1 MKLPDGPQIPRW
13 LETIQLI
20 VRPLEFF
27 NELGDRY
34 GDAFTLGDRNNS
46 PVVYFNHPQAIKEI
60 FTADPNLFEST
71 SPIHVETIVGKHSL
85 AITDGELHQRQRRLL
100 MPPFHGKR
108 MQAYGQLI
116 CDITQQVM
124 AKWTIGQVFSVRSIM
139 QEITLRVILQAV
151 FGLHQGQRY
160 EQLRQLLDS
169 FLDTVSSTLKASLL
183 FIPAL
188 RWDLGAWSPWGQF
201 VRLRQQIDQLLY
213 SEIHERRQ
221 SIESSRTDILT
232 LLLMARDDVGQAM
245 TDVELRD
252 QLLTL
257 LFAGH
262 ETTASALTLALYWI
276 HYLPEVK
283 SKLES
288 EIDIIR
294 TDADPSFIAQLPYLT
309 AVCQETLRL
318 HPIAFQTN
326 PRKLK
331 APLEI
336 MGYQFAPGTILVG
349 LTYLTHKREDLYPQP
364 KQFQPERFLTQ
375 QFAPYEYLPFG
386 GGNRSCI
393 GMAFAQFEMKLVL
406 AEILASWQLAL
417 VDQRP
422 LKLVRHTV
430 TVAPPTSLRMLV
442 TGQHQSQKVL
452 PVL

>member
-1 MKLPDGPQIPRW
+1 MKLPDGPRIPPW

-27 NELGDRY
+27 DELGERY

-46 PVVYFNHPQAIKEI
+46 PVVYLNHPQGIKEI
-60 FTADPNLFEST
+60 FAADPNLFGSA

-100 MPPFHGKR
+100 MPPFHGER
-108 MQAYGQLI
+108 MRAYGQLI
-116 CDITQQVM
+116 CDITEQVM
-124 AKWTIGQVFSVRSIM
+124 AKWTIGQVFSVRSVM

-160 EQLRQLLDS
+160 EQLRQLLGS
-169 FLDTVSSTLKASLL
+169 FLDAVSSTLKASLL

-221 SIESSRTDILT
+221 SIEASRTDILT
-232 LLLMARDDVGQAM
+232 LLLMARDDVGQPM
-245 TDVELRD
+245 SDVELRD

-283 SKLES
+283 RKLES
-288 EIDIIR
+288 EIDTIR
-294 TDADPSFIAQLPYLT
+294 TDADPSFIARLPYLT

-336 MGYQFAPGTILVG
+336 MSYQFDPGTILVG

-364 KQFQPERFLTQ
+364 TRFHPERFLTR

-406 AEILASWQLAL
+406 AKILSYWQLAL
-417 VDQRP
+417 VEQRP
-422 LKLVRHTV
+422 VKLVRHTV
-430 TVAPPTSLRMLV
+430 AVAPPNSLRMLV
-442 TGQHQSQKVL
+442 NGQRQSQKVL
-452 PVL
+452 SVL

>member
-1 MKLPDGPQIPRW
+1 
-13 LETIQLI
+13 
-20 VRPLEFF
+20 
-27 NELGDRY
+27 
-34 GDAFTLGDRNNS
+34 
-46 PVVYFNHPQAIKEI
+46 
-60 FTADPNLFEST
+60 
-71 SPIHVETIVGKHSL
+71 
-85 AITDGELHQRQRRLL
+85 
-100 MPPFHGKR
+100 
-108 MQAYGQLI
+108 
-116 CDITQQVM
+116 
-124 AKWTIGQVFSVRSIM
+124 
-139 QEITLRVILQAV
+139 
-151 FGLHQGQRY
+151 
-160 EQLRQLLDS
+160 
-169 FLDTVSSTLKASLL
+169 
-183 FIPAL
+183 
-188 RWDLGAWSPWGQF
+188 
-201 VRLRQQIDQLLY
+201 
-213 SEIHERRQ
+213 
-221 SIESSRTDILT
+221 
-232 LLLMARDDVGQAM
+232 
-245 TDVELRD
+245 
-252 QLLTL
+252 